1 MIEIRQAEAPADE
14 LGAAHPA
21 PWSSQMTRAAI
32 ETVAQAAAQLLDEGQ
47 TTERT
52 VVATERL
59 GRVLGL
65 PLRVL
70 PHWDELAVHVEGAPF
85 ADVAPAKPLGVHMGR
100 VVATMTVIDQVC
112 DGALSMR
119 AAGQA
124 LAAAKRLPP
133 VSTPRFVL
141 FAAIGAAALG
151 VIFGALDVTSL
162 LLMAL
167 SAALGALV
175 RPWLAKR
182 VGNPFVQPLC
192 AAVIAGLIGAA
203 AVRLHLSDA
212 QGLIAICPCMVLVPG
227 PHILNGALDLAR
239 TRVALGAARL
249 VYASL
254 TVLMICTGL
263 LLGLAIGGASLPP
276 GAPSAP
282 VPFAADVIAA
292 GCAVMA
298 FGAFFSMPRR
308 LLPAPVLVGM
318 LAHAARWAVISL
330 AGAHVATGAFV
341 ACFLA
346 GAIITPISDRL
357 HLPFAALGFSAVVS
371 MMPGLYLFRTASAF
385 VSLVSLGD
393 RAPPNLLQTAVTN
406 GGTAFLI
413 ILAMAFG
420 LILPRLL
427 FDQYRPP
434 DRTYD
439 STRTPHRAP
448 PTPERP

>member
-1 MIEIRQAEAPADE
+1 MRSQVAAPTAVQSSPVARETAIEI
-14 LGAAHPA
+14 
-21 PWSSQMTRAAI
+21 
-32 ETVAQAAAQLLDEGQ
+32 VAQAAAQLLEDGQ

-52 VVATERL
+52 VVVAERL

-70 PHWDELAVHVEGAPF
+70 PRWGELDVHVEGAPF
-85 ADVAPAKPLGVHMGR
+85 ADIAPATPLGVHMGR
-100 VVATMTVIDQVC
+100 VLATMTIIDQIC
-112 DGALSMR
+112 DGVAPVA

-124 LAAAKRLPP
+124 LADTKRLPP
-133 VSTPRFVL
+133 VSTLRFVL

-151 VIFGALDVTSL
+151 VIFGALDMVSL
-162 LLMAL
+162 VLIAL
-167 SAALGALV
+167 SAAFGALV
-175 RPWLAKR
+175 RRWLATR
-182 VGNPFVQPLC
+182 VGNPFIQPLC
-192 AAVIAGLIGAA
+192 AAAIAGIVGAA
-203 AVRLHLSDA
+203 AVRFHLSDA

-239 TRVALGAARL
+239 TRVALGVARL
-249 VYASL
+249 GYASL

-263 LLGLAIGGASLPP
+263 LAGLAVAGASLPA

-282 VPFAADVIAA
+282 VPFAADVVAA

-298 FGAFFSMPRR
+298 FGTFFSMPWR
-308 LLPAPVLVGM
+308 LLPAPVVVGM
-318 LAHAARWAVISL
+318 LAHAARWASISL

-341 ACFLA
+341 ACLLA
-346 GAIITPISDRL
+346 SVIITPVADRL

-371 MMPGLYLFRTASAF
+371 MMPGLYLFRAANAL
-385 VSLVSLGD
+385 VSLVSIGD

-406 GGTAFLI
+406 GATAFLI

-427 FDQYRPP
+427 F
-434 DRTYD
+434 
-439 STRTPHRAP
+439 
-448 PTPERP
+448 ER